1 MHLGEELVEEE
12 VVLLGDDQVELR
24 RVVRSRQHH
33 EHHVRQLQYW
43 THPGQSA
50 ARAGHI
56 QDSQL
61 HALGTPKKVSCMRW
75 THLTQSTEYIE
86 HTFC

>member
-33 EHHVRQLQYW
+33 EHHVRQLQCRA
-43 THPGQSA
+43 HPRQSA

-56 QDSQL
+56 QHNQL
-61 HALGTPKKVSCMRW
+61 RVLDTPDRVN
-75 THLTQSTEYIE
+75 
-86 HTFC
+86 